1 VSIKKIVGI
10 LPVIISLLTLVSFIG
25 GGLLGYIYRDRFYIE
40 ESKSSTKLLVIE
52 RKLGELDLEV
62 KAVKEALDIAS
73 KKVQISE
80 GIAQVITDLQPK
92 LDVELNPNVS
102 YHDGKIRLTFDITNL
117 SKHLI
122 SVGEPEIILSTEFIW
137 GKDATAGKLS
147 PHVDYSLAIGSG
159 GFYAAPG
166 QTVGRIVEIKFLK
179 APFEELLPMQMPNPI
194 YFYGSIDAE
203 TDPKI
208 VEAFS
213 GPLRDF
219 LGTDK
224 LYDLARVSYKLIGE
238 FAPPESC
245 YPE

>member
-1 VSIKKIVGI
+1 MATKKPVEI
-10 LPVIISLLTLVSFIG
+10 LTVIISLLTLVSFIG

-52 RKLGELDLEV
+52 RKLGELDLKV

-73 KKVQISE
+73 KKAQISE
-80 GIAQVITDLQPK
+80 GIAQVITDLRPK
-92 LDVELNPNVS
+92 LDVELDPNVS
-102 YHDGKIRLTFDITNL
+102 YHDGKIKLTFDITNL

-159 GFYAAPG
+159 DFYAAPG

-179 APFEELLPMQMPNPI
+179 SPFEKRLSWQMPLLI
-194 YFYGSIDAE
+194 YFYANINAE

-208 VEAFS
+208 VKALS
-213 GPLRDF
+213 GPLRDL
-219 LGTDK
+219 LGTDE
-224 LYDLARVSYKLIGE
+224 LYDLAQGYYRLVGQ
-238 FAPPESC
+238 FALPESC